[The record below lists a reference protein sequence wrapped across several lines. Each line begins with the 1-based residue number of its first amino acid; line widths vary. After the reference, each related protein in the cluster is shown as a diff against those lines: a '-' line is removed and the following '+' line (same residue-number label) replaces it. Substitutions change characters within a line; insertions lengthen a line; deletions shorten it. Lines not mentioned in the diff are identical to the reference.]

1 MGTITLKGIK
11 SGAFDNN
18 APNSNFHTSQ
28 TVEYGS
34 GQYLCVMFEPLP
46 DSLKYKEITGMTLR
60 PYVAAWTGSSASSS
74 STRLRYGPIN
84 TPIDPEAITYASGGR
99 DIVPGYGFSVSKYGV
114 PGYADIGVILDGSY
128 ASTLIQAY
136 LDNGAIFDTSVYL
149 ALATTRYASP
159 PQLLLA
165 YSDANVGL
173 QFADMSKYNTWGT
186 GTPTIISWTASPT
199 TKATYAPVKQQSA
212 KIQWKLKT
220 ENPIHTID
228 IDAGVPNENNLSEI
242 TVPAGT
248 FPAGDIMWRVYA
260 TANNGASFTSDWFE
274 HTVWPAAIRAASPA
288 SGYVPKTKANTFS
301 WTLAQLRGTGEYQYS
316 YLVQQSATFRWRT
329 AAGAAATEIA
339 CAETSSVT
347 IPAGT
352 FTTDQIQWQ
361 VTATTAEGV
370 SATSDWM
377 TLSTAEPASTAEPVS
392 PKGEVVD
399 NSSSTIFR
407 WAHIITTGTAQT
419 KADLQI
425 SADQQTWTAL
435 ATVTGAEQTYT
446 APANTLGSGTK
457 FWRVRTYNTD
467 GVASEWSDAAQFIC
481 VGAPDAPAVMV
492 QSQSPRPAISW
503 QAAAQLA
510 YQVEIDGV
518 YTSGTYYGTDK
529 QWTAPL
535 YLADGTYTIR
545 VRVQNEYALWSPW
558 GAAAVQVVNT
568 TGSAI
573 ALDVSTDTAARLA
586 WTTTG
591 AYDYYLIYRDGQ
603 LVAKTTEASYVDNM
617 AIDTVSY
624 QVRGCFTDSG
634 NYGLSDEVP
643 AVISVDCVTVS
654 DLDTGAVLPLPY
666 SDSAHRATSRQTM
679 RSVQLVQL
687 SGRRYPVA
695 ERGEAY
701 SDSIDVACL
710 FYRSED
716 CAALEALVGH
726 MVNVKTPE
734 GWMVSGCLSGL
745 SSRADGGFY
754 TVYTFTVTQTDME
767 EVIDIDA

>member
-1 MGTITLKGIK
+1 MATITLSGIK
-11 SGAFDNN
+11 SGAFD
-18 APNSNFHTSQ
+18 PSFPEKNFHSST
-28 TVEYGS
+28 TVQYES
-34 GQYLCVMFEPLP
+34 GEYLCIQYEALP
-46 DSLKYKEITGMTLR
+46 ENLKYKKIISVTAR
-60 PYVAAWTGSSASSS
+60 YYVANSIRSDLVQRIYW
-74 STRLRYGPIN
+74 GPL
-84 TPIDPEAITYASGGR
+84 PALIDPEAITYADGGR
-99 DIVPGYGFSVSKYGV
+99 GLVAEANSRITVYRSDIPLYVEETEDYTGYKD
-114 PGYADIGVILDGSY
+114 P
-128 ASTLIQAY
+128 Q
-136 LDNGAIFDTSVYL
+136 GAILEILNNGTIVDTNIGPVV
-149 ALATTRYASP
+149 ATTRHSQRPQLRIEYDANDVDLSVSDMSAYNRWGVGAPSVIRWIASP
-159 PQLLLA
+159 
-165 YSDANVGL
+165 S
-173 QFADMSKYNTWGT
+173 
-186 GTPTIISWTASPT
+186 TI
-199 TKATYAPVKQQSA
+199 ATYTLVKQQSA
-212 KIQWKLKT
+212 KVQWRIKGDT
-220 ENPIHTID
+220 SVHEID
-228 IDAGVPNENNLSEI
+228 IEAGAANENNAAEI

-248 FPAGDIMWRVYA
+248 FPAGDIMWRVSGTA
-260 TANNGASFTSDWFE
+260 TSGVAFTSDWFE
-274 HTVWPAAIRAASPA
+274 HKVWDVAIRSASPA
-288 SGYVPKTKANTFS
+288 SGYVPKTRANTFT
-301 WTLAQLRGTGEYQYS
+301 WALGQLYGDGDYQYTP
-316 YLVQQSATFRWRT
+316 LTQKTATFRWRT
-329 AAGAAATEIA
+329 AAGAAVNEIA
-339 CAETSSVT
+339 CEDKSSVT

-352 FTTDQIQWQ
+352 FTTNQIQWQ
-361 VTATTAEGV
+361 VSAATEEGV
-370 SATSDWM
+370 SATSEWM
-377 TLSTAEPASTAEPVS
+377 TLSTAEAASTASPIS

-399 NSSSTIFR
+399 AASLTVFSWSHTIS
-407 WAHIITTGTAQT
+407 TGTAQT

-425 SADQQTWTAL
+425 SADQQTWTDL
-435 ATVTGAEQTYT
+435 ATVTGADQTYT

-467 GVASEWSDAAQFIC
+467 GVASEWSDAAEFIC
-481 VGAPDAPAVMV
+481 VGAPEAPAVMV
-492 QSQSPRPAISW
+492 QSQSPRPAVSW
-503 QAAAQLA
+503 QSAAQLA

-558 GAAAVQVVNT
+558 GAAAVQIVNT
-568 TGSAI
+568 PGSAI
-573 ALDVSTDTAARLA
+573 TLDVSTDTAARLA
-586 WTTTG
+586 WSTTG

-603 LVAKTTEASYVDNM
+603 LVAKTTGASYVDSM
-617 AIDTVSY
+617 AIGAVSY
-624 QVRGCFTDSG
+624 QVRGCFASSG
-634 NYGLSDEVP
+634 NYGLSDEVS

-695 ERGEAY
+695 ERSEAY

-745 SSRADGGFY
+745 SSRADGGFF
-754 TVYTFTVTQTDME
+754 TTYTFTVTQTDME